1 MSESQG
7 RVYSNRKGC
16 VEGFEH
22 ISYFVSQPGATPH
35 DLTSVKTRVQF
46 KVIRLV
52 NSDLMD

>member
-7 RVYSNRKGC
+7 RAYSNRKGC